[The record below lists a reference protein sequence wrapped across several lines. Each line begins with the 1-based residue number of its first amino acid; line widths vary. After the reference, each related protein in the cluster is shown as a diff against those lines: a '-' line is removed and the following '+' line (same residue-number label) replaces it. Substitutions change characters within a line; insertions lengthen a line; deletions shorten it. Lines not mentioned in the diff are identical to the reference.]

1 MADANYRRQLL
12 LEAGLD
18 PSQVAL
24 DDQGFVITA
33 PEPPQSPVVN
43 QATSLQP
50 LTPKPLGSATRQ
62 FGAGVLPAAGG
73 LLAGSLAAAP
83 FTGGGSLLLPLAAG
97 ITGAIAGGY
106 GTAKLQEKVM
116 PESWNQQLALDAEVN
131 PKASAAGNIASS
143 LVFMKPDFKS
153 VANAAQGLR
162 NVATGGAS
170 RLSAAQGGNLL
181 NIGLG
186 GGLGAAASAYED
198 VSRDK
203 DIDLGKLA
211 ISAIGNALINNPNKL
226 GQKLGATPNI
236 YDDIG
241 ETQARQMMQADQTT
255 LGEESLQA
263 RQSAERARVAAEQEV
278 QKTLVESLPAKF
290 QKKIKDGDMSLQD
303 AIIVAREEEGI
314 AQRKAQAAA
323 GKLQTPSTLED
334 IRGFGAQER
343 GYEEM
348 YSQYGRD
355 VLSQEPTPK
364 LKLAETQRVVENQL
378 AEKANE
384 VELQKFVTESKKL
397 DFEKARLEK
406 EAQDLEE
413 AQRVASAPKP
423 ASENAL
429 KYLESGIVNRRL
441 AGEEVRPTVSES
453 DLLPSRAAMSEDAD
467 LLAPQTEAE
476 RIQEEFD
483 LGKRKQDAESTVLSD
498 EQRRVIQEAKAE
510 VTKKAADVGVTL
522 EPTVGFRD
530 AMQLLAQKRGV
541 KLEMDS
547 SIEGAGETVSVAE
560 QKRLRNLLQD
570 VSSKINPEKA
580 GMDTWPHELFHP
592 FVTDM
597 EIGKSQIGRDLAKK
611 AKEVFGG
618 SEEVLTDVTGK
629 EVITRLLN
637 LDKEGKTKKFF
648 KDFWS
653 FVKTKYGN
661 PTTADVKR
669 LMANRLLNEVSYSEL
684 NPSDVAGKVG
694 VESTQEEPTGEP
706 ALTQGEG
713 QQLPKEGDT
722 VSVIT
727 RVKSQIGEAE
737 LRNRAKLLVDEL
749 TPEQKAS
756 IESGPR
762 PVEALAME
770 TAARLT
776 DNNRWDSYVTSK
788 NRGQDAVNALNENVT
803 PEVAKKKFADLKK
816 EVGLEEGK
824 NKVSEKDLKAAK
836 FAGRQQEGDAALKDD
851 RTFATDFE
859 KQFKSVSTPYNL
871 RPNKEGKFT
880 SSEVAQ
886 ALSKINPG
894 EAQLLKDAGIEAYLK
909 TNPKVS
915 AEELAKWVK
924 ENGPKVEVVEYG
936 QSGKVTPEKEALAKM
951 KHEWEDNL
959 EQYEKSI
966 LDRYVGTSSR
976 GETFEEWRKKHSVR
990 HTVEG
995 FSENATEFQD
1005 LYFKAKSQPFDT
1017 SPRATSAYN
1026 YVSPKDPKKFPVQR
1040 VDVVLPQKRMPESQF
1055 DYGDTKNS
1063 NYRIQGDEAIE
1074 RAKWEPDNLHEN
1086 VPNTLG
1092 WAAIQYETL
1101 PSGEKVAHIFELQ
1114 SRWGQEVR
1122 NLKGEIAE
1130 KQKILDEEGL
1140 EEGSIYGK
1148 NQINRKERLK
1158 TLENPLLKD
1167 YNRLI
1172 LKAAIDEARKRGA
1185 TKIAISDAETA
1196 MLTEGHDAHANV
1208 VGPEGDILGPVE
1220 GNRSI
1225 ANEIIKNGGEYK
1237 GFKIQPPQEKG
1248 MRFNYDE
1255 SLPRIAEELTGSKG
1269 ESVEFGE
1276 HKNAFKP
1283 ESHRVDETNNEALNR
1298 AKVARSNLIFKNA
1311 DGTPKTS
1318 ITARLYDIGLTSM
1331 RRASGE
1337 PFSMFGKR
1345 YQESGDALPRQQAS
1359 GQQSLS
1365 SEPTSR
1371 QEVKDVVA
1379 KEQPLKLAFLDFMLG
1394 QSDKVKKVDSELG
1407 DAFEKFFLRRS
1418 YLEGKYANTIQDVA
1432 VKYKPEVR
1440 DRVSKYM
1447 MALDADKPAPYTL
1460 KGEEVALHKEIQNYL
1475 KNVRADQNELGILV
1489 SGTREGKF
1497 NENYFPNM
1505 MGRDVVNTLVNKGNS
1520 QEAATYRKLWRDHIT
1535 TASQGKVTSKEANEI
1550 INNYIRAIGSKK
1562 LSGQMEF
1569 GAVRKAEG
1577 YGLPPEMQEKDLLA
1591 RLTRYGKRVAKDFA
1605 YFQEL
1610 QSKENIAAKLGLH
1623 DQKGKLITK
1632 EGVESAKSSNE
1643 EVIKAIKMV
1652 DDDYDYYHPVTN
1664 AFNRLV
1670 TNSLL
1675 GPLSGARDIA
1685 TIPVNVIPYIN
1696 KLEDFGA
1703 FVKAIP
1709 KLGQAWKKSL
1719 QAGARRENLDSL
1731 LYGDSGNSG
1740 NYVVDKMNQ
1749 VAQGLRVVQ
1758 GREFLEQ
1765 GARAYSY
1772 AIGEELTK
1780 ANILR
1785 AAAGDKSSV
1794 EWLRKFG
1801 KIVDGNEM
1809 KSAKDFRSLS
1819 QEDVMKI
1826 TKSFVDQVQGSY
1838 DGRNLP
1844 LGIMEGP
1851 AAPFFAL
1858 SRWSVEKANV
1868 IRKDVLEP
1876 LGRGNVKPFLM
1887 YSLGAVLTGAVV
1899 EKLAEEVNNRR
1910 AADPTLNEAF
1920 KNSQADTDD
1929 QVGWAIKALQLG
1941 SFAGILSD
1949 VVKGGWDLKQGKIP
1963 QGFTYP
1969 AADFIANTLGQ
1980 NLSDAL
1986 AAIKEGEDVSKTLSL
2001 FVEQVAKNSLQGYR
2015 LVNNNFLNEEDTKR
2029 SEKFR
2034 DKAVFETMTGQK
2046 QPTSFGAAR
2055 SNPFMDTDYKEFK
2068 RAGTPEEAI
2077 AALKPAIDAAIRK
2090 SEGSPEKL
2098 KMELESLKRN
2108 SFQTMP
2114 NPENMPREFLNYVLF
2129 LRETQGEEVAAERIQ
2144 EYLRMNM
2151 LNKMKSKAIPSV

>member
-24 DDQGFVITA
+24 DDQGYVIAA

-50 LTPKPLGSATRQ
+50 LTPKPLGSAVRQ

-73 LLAGSLAAAP
+73 LALGSLAAAP
-83 FTGGGSLLLPLAAG
+83 FTGGGSLLLPIGAG
-97 ITGAIAGGY
+97 IIGSIAGGY
-106 GTAKLQEKVM
+106 GAAKLQEKVM

-143 LVFMKPDFKS
+143 LVFMKPDLKS
-153 VANAAQGLR
+153 VANAAQGVR
-162 NVATGGAS
+162 NVVTGGAS
-170 RLSAAQGGNLL
+170 KLSGAQAGNLL

-186 GGLGAAASAYED
+186 GGLGAASSAYED
-198 VSRDK
+198 ISRDK
-203 DIDLGKLA
+203 EVDLGKLA

-226 GQKLGATPNI
+226 GQKLGATPNV

-241 ETQARQMMQADQTT
+241 ETQARQMMQGDQTT
-255 LGEESLQA
+255 LSEESLQLK
-263 RQSAERARVAAEQEV
+263 QSAERARVVAEQEA
-278 QKTLVESLPAKF
+278 QKTLVESLPEKF
-290 QKKIKDGDMSLQD
+290 QKKIKSGDITLQD

-314 AQRKAQAAA
+314 AQRKAQTAA
-323 GKLQTPSTLED
+323 GKLQIPSTLED

-348 YSQYGRD
+348 YSNYGRD

-378 AEKANE
+378 AEKQNE

-413 AQRVASAPKP
+413 SQRIADAPKP

-441 AGEEVRPTVSES
+441 GGEEVRPTVSES
-453 DLLPSRAAMSEDAD
+453 DLLPSRTAMSEDAD
-467 LLAPQTEAE
+467 LLAPQTDAE

-483 LGKRKQDAESTVLSD
+483 LGKRKQDTAQTLTKDAEDLLESADAGGVPAFVTANLRRIAKENNIPLTADITPNEIIDQLRVKGASQTKATPVDSGVLTP

-510 VTKKAADVGVTL
+510 VTKKAADAGVTL

-547 SIEGAGETVSVAE
+547 TIDGAGETVSVAE
-560 QKRLRNLLQD
+560 QKRLRNNLED
-570 VSSKINPEKA
+570 VTSKINPTTA

-597 EIGKSQIGRDLAKK
+597 EIGKSQIGRELAKK

-637 LDKEGKTKKFF
+637 LDKEGRTKKFF

-669 LMANRLLNEVSYSEL
+669 LMANRLLNEVPYSEL
-684 NPSDVAGKVG
+684 NPSAVAGKVG

-706 ALTQGEG
+706 ALAQREG
-713 QQLPKEGDT
+713 QQLSKENVTSDIIKATQEIESSIKALSEKKAEIKTVYSDLAKKWGFDSGEVNFEVVGGRAKGKPIKADSDVDVVFTTNKNMMPKSEEQY
-722 VSVIT
+722 SS
-727 RVKSQIGEAE
+727 RNQFHAE
-737 LRNRAKLLVDEL
+737 LNAKLRDIAGGRVH
-749 TPEQKAS
+749 
-756 IESGPR
+756 I
-762 PVEALAME
+762 VEPFGI
-770 TAARLT
+770 
-776 DNNRWDSYVTSK
+776 K
-788 NRGQDAVNALNENVT
+788 ENVT
-803 PEVAKKKFADLKK
+803 PEVAKNKFADLKK

-824 NKVSEKDLKAAK
+824 NKVTEKDLKAAK
-836 FAGRQQEGDAALKDD
+836 FAGE
-851 RTFATDFE
+851 RTQTA
-859 KQFKSVSTPYNL
+859 
-871 RPNKEGKFT
+871 
-880 SSEVAQ
+880 
-886 ALSKINPG
+886 
-894 EAQLLKDAGIEAYLK
+894 
-909 TNPKVS
+909 
-915 AEELAKWVK
+915 
-924 ENGPKVEVVEYG
+924 
-936 QSGKVTPEKEALAKM
+936 
-951 KHEWEDNL
+951 
-959 EQYEKSI
+959 
-966 LDRYVGTSSR
+966 
-976 GETFEEWRKKHSVR
+976 
-990 HTVEG
+990 
-995 FSENATEFQD
+995 
-1005 LYFKAKSQPFDT
+1005 
-1017 SPRATSAYN
+1017 
-1026 YVSPKDPKKFPVQR
+1026 
-1040 VDVVLPQKRMPESQF
+1040 
-1055 DYGDTKNS
+1055 
-1063 NYRIQGDEAIE
+1063 DE
-1074 RAKWEPDNLHEN
+1074 
-1086 VPNTLG
+1086 
-1092 WAAIQYETL
+1092 
-1101 PSGEKVAHIFELQ
+1101 
-1114 SRWGQEVR
+1114 
-1122 NLKGEIAE
+1122 
-1130 KQKILDEEGL
+1130 
-1140 EEGSIYGK
+1140 
-1148 NQINRKERLK
+1148 
-1158 TLENPLLKD
+1158 
-1167 YNRLI
+1167 
-1172 LKAAIDEARKRGA
+1172 
-1185 TKIAISDAETA
+1185 
-1196 MLTEGHDAHANV
+1196 
-1208 VGPEGDILGPVE
+1208 
-1220 GNRSI
+1220 
-1225 ANEIIKNGGEYK
+1225 
-1237 GFKIQPPQEKG
+1237 
-1248 MRFNYDE
+1248 
-1255 SLPRIAEELTGSKG
+1255 
-1269 ESVEFGE
+1269 
-1276 HKNAFKP
+1276 
-1283 ESHRVDETNNEALNR
+1283 
-1298 AKVARSNLIFKNA
+1298 
-1311 DGTPKTS
+1311 
-1318 ITARLYDIGLTSM
+1318 
-1331 RRASGE
+1331 
-1337 PFSMFGKR
+1337 
-1345 YQESGDALPRQQAS
+1345 ALPRQQADN
-1359 GQQSLS
+1359 QQQAAT
-1365 SEPTSR
+1365 EPTSR

-1407 DAFEKFFLRRS
+1407 DAFEKFFLRKS
-1418 YLEGKYANTIQDVA
+1418 YYEGKYSNTIQETVA
-1432 VKYKPEVR
+1432 KYKPEVR

-1447 MALDADKPAPYTL
+1447 MARDAGKPAPFKLT
-1460 KGEEVALHKEIQNYL
+1460 GDEVKLHEEIQKYNY
-1475 KNVRADQNELGILV
+1475 NVRKDQNDLKIPV
-1489 SGTREGKF
+1489 SGVREGKF
-1497 NENYFPNM
+1497 NSDYFQNI

-1520 QEAATYRKLWRDHIT
+1520 QEAANYRKLWREHIVE
-1535 TASQGKVTSKEANEI
+1535 ASEGKVTTKEANEI
-1550 INNYIRAIGSKK
+1550 INGYIRAIGGKK

-1569 GAVRKAEG
+1569 GAVRKADG

-1591 RLTRYGKRVAKDFA
+1591 RMTRYGKRVAKDFA

-1610 QSKENIAAKLGLH
+1610 QSKETVAAKLGLH
-1623 DQKGKLITK
+1623 DPKGKLITK
-1632 EGVESAKSSNE
+1632 DGVESAKSSNE

-1652 DDDYDYYHPVTN
+1652 DDDYDFYHPVTN

-1696 KLEDFGA
+1696 KIEDFGA

-1749 VAQGLRVVQ
+1749 LAQGLRVIQ

-1765 GARAYSY
+1765 GARTYSY

-1785 AAAGDKSSV
+1785 AAAGDKSSQ
-1794 EWLRKFG
+1794 EWVQKFG
-1801 KIVDGNEM
+1801 KIADGNEM

-1887 YSLGAVLTGAVV
+1887 YSLGSILTGAVV

-1949 VVKGGWDLKQGKIP
+1949 VVKGGWDLKEGKIP

-1969 AADFIANTLGQ
+1969 AADFISNTLGQ

-1986 AAIKEGEDVSKTLSL
+1986 AAIKEGEDAGKVMSL

-2015 LVNNNFLNEEDTKR
+2015 LVNNNFINEEDTKR

-2068 RAGTPEEAI
+2068 KAGTPEEAI

-2090 SEGSPEKL
+2090 SEGNPEKL
-2098 KMELESLKRN
+2098 KRELESLKRN

-2114 NPENMPREFLNYVLF
+2114 SPENMPQEFFKYVLF

-2151 LNKMKSKAIPSV
+2151 LNKMKSKAVPAV

>member
-1 MADANYRRQLL
+1 
-12 LEAGLD
+12 
-18 PSQVAL
+18 
-24 DDQGFVITA
+24 
-33 PEPPQSPVVN
+33 
-43 QATSLQP
+43 
-50 LTPKPLGSATRQ
+50 
-62 FGAGVLPAAGG
+62 VLPAAGG
-73 LLAGSLAAAP
+73 LAAGAGAAALVAAAP
-83 FTGGGSLLLPLAAG
+83 FTGGSSLLPLLAG
-97 ITGAIAGGY
+97 VTGAVAGGY
-106 GTAKLQEKVM
+106 GTAKLQEKLM
-116 PESWNQQLALDAEVN
+116 PEEWSQQLALDAEVN
-131 PKASAAGNIASS
+131 PKASALGNVASS
-143 LVFMKPDFKS
+143 LVFMKPDLKS
-153 VANAAQGLR
+153 VANAGQGIR
-162 NVATGGAS
+162 NLVTGGAS
-170 RLSAAQGGNLL
+170 KLSGAQAGNLL

-186 GGLGAAASAYED
+186 GGLGAASSIYED
-198 VSRDK
+198 VSRNK
-203 DIDLGKLA
+203 DVDIGKLA
-211 ISAIGNALINNPNKL
+211 ISAIGNALINNPNAL
-226 GQKLGATPNI
+226 GKKLGATPNV

-241 ETQARQMMQADQTT
+241 ETQARQMMQADQIT

-263 RQSAERARVAAEQEV
+263 KQAADRARAAAEQETN
-278 QKTLVESLPAKF
+278 KKILESLPSKY
-290 QKKIKDGDMSLQD
+290 QKKVKDGEMSLQD
-303 AIIVAREEEGI
+303 AIVNAEEDAGI
-314 AQRKAQAAA
+314 ASRKAQVAA
-323 GKLQTPSTLED
+323 GKAQTPSTLED

-343 GYEEM
+343 SYEDL

-364 LKLAETQRVVENQL
+364 LKLAETQRAIENQL
-378 AEKANE
+378 AEKQNE

-413 AQRVASAPKP
+413 LQRSSQQVVTSKP
-423 ASENAL
+423 PSENAL
-429 KYLESGIVNRRL
+429 RYLESGIQNRRL
-441 AGEEVRPTVSES
+441 AAEEVRPAVTES
-453 DLLPSRAAMSEDAD
+453 DLVPSRVADEELMAPMSEG
-467 LLAPQTEAE
+467 EK
-476 RIQEEFD
+476 IQEEFD
-483 LGKRKQDAESTVLSD
+483 LGKRKQDTESSVLTD

-510 VTKKAADVGVTL
+510 VTRKAADAGVSL

-530 AMQLLAQKRGV
+530 AMQLLAKKRGV
-541 KLEMDS
+541 KLEMDPT
-547 SIEGAGETVSVAE
+547 IEGAGETVSVAE
-560 QKRLRNLLQD
+560 QKRLRAMLED
-570 VSSKINPEKA
+570 VASKINPNKA

-597 EIGKSQIGRDLAKK
+597 EIGKSQIGKDLAKK

-629 EVITRLLN
+629 EVVTRLLN
-637 LDKEGKTKKFF
+637 LDKEGTTKKFF

-669 LMANRLLNEVSYSEL
+669 LMANRLLNEVPYSEL
-684 NPSDVAGKVG
+684 NPADVVGKVG
-694 VESTQEEPTGEP
+694 VEQTQEEPASE
-706 ALTQGEG
+706 AAVAQGED
-713 QQLPKEGDT
+713 QQLPK
-722 VSVIT
+722 
-727 RVKSQIGEAE
+727 
-737 LRNRAKLLVDEL
+737 
-749 TPEQKAS
+749 
-756 IESGPR
+756 
-762 PVEALAME
+762 
-770 TAARLT
+770 
-776 DNNRWDSYVTSK
+776 
-788 NRGQDAVNALNENVT
+788 ENVT
-803 PEVAKKKFADLKK
+803 PEVAKGKLSEMKKSL
-816 EVGLEEGK
+816 GMEEGK

-836 FAGRQQEGDAALKDD
+836 FAGRQQEEIAPLKDD

-871 RPNKEGKFT
+871 RANKEGKF
-880 SSEVAQ
+880 SSTDVRA
-886 ALSKINPG
+886 ALEKINPG
-894 EAQLLKDAGIEAYLK
+894 EAQLLKDAGIEKFL
-909 TNPKVS
+909 TDNLKVS
-915 AEELAKWVK
+915 AEELTKWVK
-924 ENGPKVEVVEYG
+924 ENGPKVEVLEYG
-936 QSGKVTPEKEALAKM
+936 QSPKLNAKQQEFANLQHWRDSLNNAQRRAIDHAAEPERYLISDVNDYLADYGLGKADIDNAILYNKLLRDPEAK
-951 KHEWEDNL
+951 
-959 EQYEKSI
+959 
-966 LDRYVGTSSR
+966 
-976 GETFEEWRKKHSVR
+976 
-990 HTVEG
+990 
-995 FSENATEFQD
+995 ATG
-1005 LYFKAKSQPFDT
+1005 LT
-1017 SPRATSAYN
+1017 ATSAYN
-1026 YVSPKDPKKFPVQR
+1026 SVSPKDTKKFPVQR
-1040 VDVVLPQKRMPESQF
+1040 VDVVLP
-1055 DYGDTKNS
+1055 TKL
-1063 NYRIQGDEAIE
+1063 
-1074 RAKWEPDNLHEN
+1074 AKGILWSPDNLHEN

-1101 PSGEKVAHIFELQ
+1101 PNGEKVAHIFELQ
-1114 SRWGQEVR
+1114 SRWGQHER
-1122 NLKGEIAE
+1122 NLAKQRKDTFKVPGE
-1130 KQKILDEEGL
+1130 DVDTGH
-1140 EEGSIYGK
+1140 
-1148 NQINRKERLK
+1148 
-1158 TLENPLLKD
+1158 PLLKD

-1196 MLTEGHDAHANV
+1196 MITEGHDANTREFEIPRTEKNLELAREILSDEEANV
-1208 VGPEGDILGPVE
+1208 DFNRGTLRDFERLTAGETLKLFAGSRVDSMKALGFEVVPKIEQEG
-1220 GNRSI
+1220 
-1225 ANEIIKNGGEYK
+1225 
-1237 GFKIQPPQEKG
+1237 G
-1248 MRFNYDE
+1248 MRFNYDNA
-1255 SLPRIAEELTGSKG
+1255 LPRIAEELTGSKG

-1276 HKNAFKP
+1276 HKNAVTSVGDNWEGEGSP
-1283 ESHRVDETNNEALNR
+1283 YTYRNEPR
-1298 AKVARSNLIFKNA
+1298 ENLIFKNA
-1311 DGTPKTS
+1311 DGSPKTS
-1318 ITARLYDIGLTSM
+1318 ITARMYDIGMTSM

-1345 YQESGDALPRQQAS
+1345 YQSESDALPRQQADN
-1359 GQQSLS
+1359 QQQAAP
-1365 SEPTSR
+1365 EPTTR
-1371 QEVKDVVA
+1371 EEAKQQVA
-1379 KEQPLKLAFLDFMLG
+1379 EKQPLKLAFLDFMLG
-1394 QSDKVKKVDSELG
+1394 QSDKVKKVDEELG
-1407 DAFEKFFLRRS
+1407 EAFEKFFLRRS

-1432 VKYKPEVR
+1432 SKYKPEVR
-1440 DRVSKYM
+1440 DRVSRYM
-1447 MALDADKPAPYTL
+1447 MALDAEKPAPYTL
-1460 KGEEVALHKEIQNYL
+1460 KGEEVSLHKELQNYL

-1489 SGTREGKF
+1489 SGVREGKF

-1520 QEAATYRKLWRDHIT
+1520 PEAANYRKLWRDHIT

-1577 YGLPPEMQEKDLLA
+1577 YGLPVEMQEKDLLA
-1591 RLTRYGKRVAKDFA
+1591 RMTRYGKRVAKDFA

-1685 TIPVNVIPYIN
+1685 TIPVNVIPYLN
-1696 KLEDFGA
+1696 KIEDFGA

-1749 VAQGLRVVQ
+1749 VAQGLRVIQ

-1765 GARAYSY
+1765 GARTYSY

-1780 ANILR
+1780 ANIAR
-1785 AAAGDKSSV
+1785 ALAGDKSSV
-1794 EWLRKFG
+1794 EWLKKFG

-1826 TKSFVDQVQGSY
+1826 SKSFVDQVQGSY

-1876 LGRGNVKPFLM
+1876 LGRGNVKPFLT
-1887 YSLGAVLTGAVV
+1887 YALGSVLTGAVV

-1929 QVGWAIKALQLG
+1929 QVGWVIKALQLG

-1949 VVKGGWDLKQGKIP
+1949 VVKGGWDLKEGKIP

-1969 AADFIANTLGQ
+1969 AADFISNTLGQ

-1986 AAIKEGEDVSKTLSL
+1986 AAIKEGEDAAKVWSL

-2055 SNPFMDTDYKEFK
+2055 SNPYMDTDYKEFK

-2090 SEGSPEKL
+2090 SEGNPEKL
-2098 KMELESLKRN
+2098 KRELESLKRN

-2114 NPENMPREFLNYVLF
+2114 SPENMPQEFLNYVLF
-2129 LRETQGEEVAAERIQ
+2129 LKETQGEEAATARVQ
-2144 EYLRMNM
+2144 EYLMMNQ
-2151 LNKMKSKAIPSV
+2151 LNKMKSRAVPSI